1 MQVAPV
7 LSLVQRNFYAL
18 FHDHHEGPKR
28 MIEKRAAQRHR
39 VFKGGTITFENSGIP
54 CTVRNM
60 SAGGVAIDL
69 DTPVTLPQSI
79 TLSIT
84 RDDFVRNCR
93 TIWRSDKRIG
103 LAFVQ

>member
-1 MQVAPV
+1 
-7 LSLVQRNFYAL
+7 
-18 FHDHHEGPKR
+18 

-39 VFKGGTITFENSGIP
+39 VFKGGTITFENRGIA

-60 SAGGVAIDL
+60 SDGGAAVDL
-69 DTPVTLPQSI
+69 DTSATLPQSV

-84 RDDFVRNCR
+84 RDNFVRNCR
-93 TIWRSDKRIG
+93 MVWRSDKRIG

>member
-1 MQVAPV
+1 
-7 LSLVQRNFYAL
+7 
-18 FHDHHEGPKR
+18 

-39 VFKGGTITFENSGIP
+39 VFKGGTITFENSGIA

-60 SAGGVAIDL
+60 SEGGAAIDL
-69 DTPVTLPQSI
+69 DTSITLPQSF

-84 RDDFVRNCR
+84 RDNFVRNCR
-93 TIWRSDKRIG
+93 TVWRSDRRIG